1 MKTQTIETVV
11 DMKLHKNMQTK
22 IKLET
27 KSLESQTK
35 TSEIILSN
43 SLKDIDEKII
53 KQNNEI
59 KTFIIRYQSTLNQTQ
74 MIWE

>member
-1 MKTQTIETVV
+1 MQSVKTQTIETVV

-53 KQNNEI
+53 K
-59 KTFIIRYQSTLNQTQ
+59 
-74 MIWE
+74 

>member
-27 KSLESQTK
+27 KSLERQTK